1 MFDLER
7 MAHQMTMNLLKDS
20 QIEAVEKAKVEYGLA
35 LVLGLGIEFILTVG
49 VSLFLGT
56 AVYTALIMLSALA
69 LRIFTGGAHCSSFLR
84 CQVFTWVLFIGS
96 SLLIRNMVWS
106 FELSVLIMASLTLGI
121 IACILT
127 GKHKRSSLVVW
138 ILFTILPVIGILVLN
153 KPHWLIILALSSSTG
168 IFLQSLMASRIG
180 KVFVEKSDQA
190 MQRLGIS

>member
-1 MFDLER
+1 
-7 MAHQMTMNLLKDS
+7 
-20 QIEAVEKAKVEYGLA
+20 
-35 LVLGLGIEFILTVG
+35 
-49 VSLFLGT
+49 
-56 AVYTALIMLSALA
+56 
-69 LRIFTGGAHCSSFLR
+69 
-84 CQVFTWVLFIGS
+84 
-96 SLLIRNMVWS
+96 MVWS

-121 IACILT
+121 IACILI

-168 IFLQSLMASRIG
+168 IFLQSLMASSIG